1 MRSFFDYPTL
11 AAPRGRCVAAGRA
24 ATALLAAALLAS
36 SPLALAAQSRAPL
49 GPITPAEVMA
59 HATVLAADSLEGR
72 LINTPGSAK
81 ARAYV
86 VRQFERA
93 GLTRVGASFE
103 HPFERLNLRD
113 SSKTPGVN
121 IVGLVRGTVYPDR
134 YIVVTAHYDHVGIRS
149 GEIYN
154 GADDNA
160 SGTSA
165 IIEIA
170 RRFVAQPGTHSV
182 LFVAFDGEEGG
193 LAGARAFVDNPPIPK
208 SAIAVNVNLDMVGR
222 NTKNEL
228 YAAGTWHTP
237 TLRPLLEPV
246 AKTAPIT
253 LLFGHDDPTGPRR
266 DDWTGQ
272 SDQGAFHR
280 AGIPFVY
287 FGVEDHPD
295 YHRPTDD
302 AERLMPEFFAGAANT
317 VLAAVRAIDA
327 GLDDVRT
334 VSFNIRYGTA
344 LDGDHVWPNR
354 REHVIS
360 TIKTLAPHILGVQEA
375 LDFQI
380 KELDSVLVRH
390 TVIGVGRDDGATQGE
405 YAAIYV
411 DTARF
416 HVLSSGTFWLSV
428 TPEVVASKSWGN
440 NITRI
445 TTMVRLH
452 DRLTGDTVRV
462 YNAHFDHESQPS
474 RERSAQLVKQRVAR
488 DGSPRDRVIVLGDLN
503 ADESNPAIQAFLS
516 PGEPRLIDPFR
527 ALHPDARMVGTF
539 NAFRGDSAG
548 GKIDHIFTGP
558 GWTPVAAGIDR
569 TQFGPPWA
577 SDHFAV
583 WAVVRR
589 TPGD

>member
-1 MRSFFDYPTL
+1 MHSRFHYP
-11 AAPRGRCVAAGRA
+11 
-24 ATALLAAALLAS
+24 ALLGAAL
-36 SPLALAAQSRAPL
+36 ALPFALGAQRPARPAAL
-49 GPITPAEVMA
+49 GHITPAEVMA

-103 HPFERLNLRD
+103 HKFERLNLRD

-121 IVGLVRGTVYPDR
+121 IVGFVRGTQYPDR
-134 YIVVTAHYDHVGIRS
+134 YIVVTAHYDHVGIRN
-149 GEIYN
+149 GETYN

-170 RRFVAQPGTHSV
+170 RRFVAQPPTHSV

-208 SAIAVNVNLDMVGR
+208 TAIAVNVNLDMVGR

-228 YAAGTWHTP
+228 YAAGTSHTP
-237 TLRPLLEPV
+237 SLRRLLEPV
-246 AKTAPIT
+246 AKSAPIT
-253 LLFGHDDPTGPRR
+253 LLFGHDDPNGPRR

-317 VLAAVRAIDA
+317 VMAAVRAIDA

-344 LDGDHVWPNR
+344 RDGDHVWPNR
-354 REHVIS
+354 REHVF
-360 TIKTLAPHILGVQEA
+360 TTVKALAPHIMGVQEA

-390 TVIGVGRDDGATQGE
+390 TVIGVGRDDGATKGE

-416 HVLSSGTFWLSV
+416 HVLSSKTFWLSD
-428 TPEVVASKSWGN
+428 TPDVVASKHWGN

-445 TTMVRLH
+445 TTMARLF

-474 RERSAQLVKQRVAR
+474 RERSAQLVKARMLR
-488 DGSPRDRVIVLGDLN
+488 DGPRADRIIVMGDLN
-503 ADESNPAIQAFLS
+503 ADEANPAVQEFLKPS
-516 PGEPRLIDPFR
+516 EPRLTDPFR
-527 ALHPDARMVGTF
+527 TLHPDARMVGTF
-539 NAFRGDSAG
+539 NSFRGDSAG
-548 GKIDHIFTGP
+548 GKIDHIFMGP
-558 GWTPVAAGIDR
+558 GWSPVAAGIDR
-569 TQFGPPWA
+569 TQFGQLWA

-589 TPGD
+589 SPGR